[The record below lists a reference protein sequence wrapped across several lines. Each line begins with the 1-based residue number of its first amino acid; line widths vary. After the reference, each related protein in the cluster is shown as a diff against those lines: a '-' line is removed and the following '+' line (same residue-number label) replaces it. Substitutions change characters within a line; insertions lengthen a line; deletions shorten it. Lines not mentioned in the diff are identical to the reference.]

1 MWNSVQCIYAI
12 LSKQVNMQARGLRP
26 GDWNFTTEINKGV
39 EDFYVYFDS
48 ILSSRKPADNI
59 NVHCKFTEVN
69 LSTTVLL
76 KYSML
81 SRLSST

>member
-1 MWNSVQCIYAI
+1 
-12 LSKQVNMQARGLRP
+12 MQARGLRP
-26 GDWNFTTEINKGV
+26 GDWNFTTEIKKGV

-76 KYSML
+76 KYSMPIPYAEA
-81 SRLSST
+81 SRDYVCNTYADRG